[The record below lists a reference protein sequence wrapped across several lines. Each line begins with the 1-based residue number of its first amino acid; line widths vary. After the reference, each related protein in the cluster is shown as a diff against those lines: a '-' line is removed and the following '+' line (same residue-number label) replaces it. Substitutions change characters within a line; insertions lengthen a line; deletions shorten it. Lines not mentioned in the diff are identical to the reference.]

1 MFKSAVDVGLEPL
14 GGHEYTHDRVEQ
26 SRRRKLI
33 TKDREN
39 LQHRNVHLQN
49 LRRMTEF
56 CENQVECRRTSLLE
70 YFGEHFSSED
80 CHQTCDNC
88 KNRAMGVTFEKTDV
102 TEDCL
107 TILRMSTCC
116 RRCVVTWNSWRLTDH
131 EHVVDGRYSVK
142 TLQADNEPCTLVQI
156 SHHFLGSLAK
166 GREWKRDQFAQLPGF
181 GAGKGRYQRSEVERI
196 LYHMVLRQYLR
207 EIVRCFGMLAL

>member
-1 MFKSAVDVGLEPL
+1 MDIGLGL
-14 GGHEYTHDRVEQ
+14 LDWHGYAHDRVEQ

-88 KNRAMGVTFEKTDV
+88 KNRAMGITFEKTDV

-107 TILRMSTCC
+107 TILRMSTWC
-116 RRCVVTWNSWRLTDH
+116 RSRLVTCSAWCLT
-131 EHVVDGRYSVK
+131 
-142 TLQADNEPCTLVQI
+142 
-156 SHHFLGSLAK
+156 
-166 GREWKRDQFAQLPGF
+166 
-181 GAGKGRYQRSEVERI
+181 RS
-196 LYHMVLRQYLR
+196 
-207 EIVRCFGMLAL
+207 